1 VGGVLEASTLTRTGM
16 PAQPIAASGPDTG
29 RDIPMDSL
37 HPELALRSGKQP
49 AVRLLT
55 ALNASWE
62 SVRVSVDDGRV
73 DS

>member
-1 VGGVLEASTLTRTGM
+1 M

-29 RDIPMDSL
+29 RDTPMDSL

-49 AVRLLT
+49 AVWL
-55 ALNASWE
+55 LNASWE

>member
-49 AVRLLT
+49 AVWL
-55 ALNASWE
+55 LNASWE